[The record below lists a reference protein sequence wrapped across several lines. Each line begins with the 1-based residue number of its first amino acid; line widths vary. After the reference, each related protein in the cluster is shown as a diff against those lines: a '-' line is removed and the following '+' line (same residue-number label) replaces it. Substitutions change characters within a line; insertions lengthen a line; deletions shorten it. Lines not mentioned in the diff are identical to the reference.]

1 MHLSQHSKQILSMRC
16 LGWER
21 LPESSAFCVVCRD
34 SLQTE
39 INAAQAAAE
48 EREAATRREA
58 ELHSSE
64 RARLQQELS
73 SLRARHEQALQ
84 HSKQAAGEHEQ
95 ALERSRQNGE
105 QRLSELH
112 ETHAEEQAR
121 LQREL
126 SSLQVCV

>member
-1 MHLSQHSKQILSMRC
+1 MC
-16 LGWER
+16 LRWES
-21 LPESSAFCVVCRD
+21 LPESSALCMACRD

-39 INAAQAAAE
+39 MSAARAAAD
-48 EREAATRREA
+48 EREAAMRREA
-58 ELHSSE
+58 DLHSSE
-64 RARLQQELS
+64 RASLQRELS
-73 SLRARHEQALQ
+73 SLRAQ
-84 HSKQAAGEHEQ
+84 HEQ

-112 ETHAEEQAR
+112 ETRAEEQAR